1 MHPTFSRRRLLSS
14 SAALAAGGI
23 SLPFLSKLPLANA
36 GPLDVKHVQFSAD
49 VAPLVALIEETPRE
63 ELLPRVAEAIK
74 KGATYNDVLSAL
86 FLAGVKNIR
95 PRPVGFKFHAVL
107 VVNSAHL
114 ASQAAPEDQRWLPI
128 FWALDNFKN
137 SQAADVREGDW
148 TMPAPGAELPAA
160 SASSGAFSEAMD
172 NWDGDAAD
180 RAVIALARSQGQH
193 QIFERFFRYG
203 ARDFRDIGHKAIFVA
218 NSHRALGV
226 IGWRH
231 AEPILRSLTDALLEH
246 EGENPAKREAEADMH
261 WRRNDP
267 LAKRIPANW
276 LDGRTDEGAT
286 RELVAMFREAPPAD
300 ASANVVAALERGIGP
315 QSIWDAL
322 FLASAEL
329 LGQQPGIVS
338 LHSLTTANAL
348 KFAFD
353 ATGDDQTRRMMILQ
367 NAAYLPAF
375 REAAKRRGALGDFRV
390 LDLQP
395 QSAGATTEG
404 LTEIL
409 SDISSDKQ
417 RAASKILAYVNSEDA
432 AESFIDA
439 ARALIFAKG
448 NDSHDYKFSSA
459 VLEDYYHVSP
469 QWRGRFLASTVFHL
483 KGAGDKDTGLLQKT
497 RAAFGA

>member
-14 SAALAAGGI
+14 SAALAAGGL
-23 SLPFLSKLPLANA
+23 SLPFLAKLPTAHA

-49 VAPLVALIEETPRE
+49 VAPLVALIEETPKE
-63 ELLPRVAEAIK
+63 ELIGRVASAIK
-74 KGATYNDVLSAL
+74 KGATYNNVLSAL

-114 ASQAAPEDQRWLPI
+114 ASQAGPEDQRWLPI
-128 FWALDNFKN
+128 FWALENFKN

-148 TMPAPGAELPAA
+148 TMPAPSNDLPAA
-160 SASSGAFSEAMD
+160 SGSTAAFNAAMD
-172 NWDGDAAD
+172 HWDGEAAD
-180 RAVIALARSQGQH
+180 RAVISLARSQGQH

-218 NSHRALGV
+218 NTHRALGV

-246 EGENPAKREAEADMH
+246 EGENPAKRDAEADMH
-261 WRRNDP
+261 WRRNEP

-276 LDGRTDEGAT
+276 LDGKLDEGAT
-286 RELVAMFREAPPAD
+286 RELVSMFGQASPAE
-300 ASANVVAALERGIGP
+300 SCSQVVAALEKGIGP
-315 QSIWDAL
+315 QAIWDAI

-329 LGQQPGIVS
+329 LGQQPGIIS

-353 ATGDDQTRRMMILQ
+353 ATADDETRRMMLLQ

-395 QSAGATTEG
+395 ESAASAAEA
-404 LTEIL
+404 LPAIMA
-409 SDISSDKQ
+409 DISGDKR
-417 RAASKILAYVNSEDA
+417 RAAAKILGYATSESA
-432 AESFIDA
+432 AETFIDS
-439 ARALIFAKG
+439 ARALIFSKG

-469 QWRGRFLASTVFHL
+469 VWRNRFLASTVFHM
-483 KGAGDKDTGLLQKT
+483 KGTGDKDTGLLART

>member
-1 MHPTFSRRRLLSS
+1 
-14 SAALAAGGI
+14 
-23 SLPFLSKLPLANA
+23 
-36 GPLDVKHVQFSAD
+36 
-49 VAPLVALIEETPRE
+49 
-63 ELLPRVAEAIK
+63 
-74 KGATYNDVLSAL
+74 
-86 FLAGVKNIR
+86 
-95 PRPVGFKFHAVL
+95 
-107 VVNSAHL
+107 
-114 ASQAAPEDQRWLPI
+114 
-128 FWALDNFKN
+128 
-137 SQAADVREGDW
+137 
-148 TMPAPGAELPAA
+148 MPAPGADLPAA
-160 SASSGAFSEAMD
+160 SASSGAFSDAMD

-180 RAVIALARSQGQH
+180 RAVVALARSQGQH

-261 WRRNDP
+261 WRRNEP

-286 RELVAMFREAPPAD
+286 RELVAMFREAAPAD
-300 ASANVVAALERGIGP
+300 ACANVVAALERGIGP
-315 QSIWDAL
+315 PSIWDAL

-375 REAAKRRGALGDFRV
+375 REAAKRRGTLGDFRI

-395 QSAGATTEG
+395 ESGASATEA
-404 LTEIL
+404 LSEIMA
-409 SDISSDKQ
+409 DISNDKR
-417 RAASKILAYVNSEDA
+417 RAASKIFGYATSEEA
-432 AESFIDA
+432 AETFIDA
-439 ARALIFAKG
+439 ARAMIFTKG
-448 NDSHDYKFSSA
+448 SDSHDYKFSSA
-459 VLEDYYHVSP
+459 VLEDYYHLSP
-469 QWRGRFLASTVFHL
+469 PWRGRFLASTVFHL

-497 RAAFGA
+497 RAAFAA

>member
-1 MHPTFSRRRLLSS
+1 MYSRLTRRRLLSS
-14 SAALAAGGI
+14 SAALAAGGL
-23 SLPFLSKLPLANA
+23 SLPFLGKLTSAAAAPFESKFVQLA
-36 GPLDVKHVQFSAD
+36 PDI
-49 VAPLVALIEETPRE
+49 APLVSLIEDTPRE
-63 ELLPRVAEAIK
+63 ELLPRVAAAIK
-74 KGATYNDVLSAL
+74 IGATYNDVLSAL

-114 ASQAAPEDQRWLPI
+114 ASQAAPDDQRWLPI

-148 TMPAPGAELPAA
+148 TMPAPADNIPAA
-160 SASSGAFSEAMD
+160 SESTKAFNAAMD
-172 NWDGDAAD
+172 NWEPEAAD
-180 RAVIALARSQGQH
+180 RAVISLARGQGQH

-218 NSHRALGV
+218 NTHRALGV

-246 EGENPAKREAEADMH
+246 EGENPAKREADADMH
-261 WRRNDP
+261 WRRNEP

-276 LDGRTDEGAT
+276 LDGRTDDGVT
-286 RELVAMFREAPPAD
+286 RELVATFSEASSAD
-300 ASANVVAALERGIGP
+300 ACAAVVAALEKGIGP

-329 LGQQPGIVS
+329 LGQQPGIIA

-353 ATGDDQTRRMMILQ
+353 ATGDDDTRRMMLLQ
-367 NAAYLPAF
+367 NCAYLPAF
-375 REAAKRRGALGDFRV
+375 RAAAKRRGALGEFRV
-390 LDLQP
+390 LGLEP
-395 QSAGATTEG
+395 NSLPATAEG
-404 LTEIL
+404 LSEIL
-409 SDISSDKQ
+409 SDISADKN
-417 RAASKILAYVNSEDA
+417 RAASKILGYATNETA
-432 AESFIDA
+432 AETFMDG
-439 ARALIFAKG
+439 ARALIFSKG
-448 NDSHDYKFSSA
+448 GDSHDYKFSSA

-469 QWRGRFLASTVFHL
+469 AWRNRFLASTVFHM
-483 KGAGDKDTGLLQKT
+483 KGSADKDTGLLQRT
-497 RAAFGA
+497 RAAFNA